1 MSLALNNRLD
11 IVILSTEEKPTV
23 NLKNG
28 STLYEVDT
36 AKLYVWYEGSWYDE
50 EGNAVIEE
58 GNGPIEERNAVIEET
73 KNTETNDSNRTLKT
87 IETEEQKEEIIED
100 VVEDDNK

>member
-11 IVILSTEEKPTV
+11 IVILSTESKPTE

-36 AKLYVWYEGSWYDE
+36 TKLYVWYNGSWYDE
-50 EGNAVIEE
+50 EGNEV
-58 GNGPIEERNAVIEET
+58 VEET
-73 KNTETNDSNRTLKT
+73 EETETNDSNRLVKSA
-87 IETEEQKEEIIED
+87 ETEEVMTD
-100 VVEDDNK
+100 VNK

>member
-50 EGNAVIEE
+50 EGAEVTE
-58 GNGPIEERNAVIEET
+58 GQNQQSSAPVVKTVQLKDET
-73 KNTETNDSNRTLKT
+73 S
-87 IETEEQKEEIIED
+87 ED
-100 VVEDDNK
+100 VVEDVNK

>member
-11 IVILSTEEKPTV
+11 IVILSTESKPTE

-36 AKLYVWYEGSWYDE
+36 TKLYVWYNGSWYDKD
-50 EGNAVIEE
+50 GNAV
-58 GNGPIEERNAVIEET
+58 VEET
-73 KNTETNDSNRTLKT
+73 ENTETNRLVKSA
-87 IETEEQKEEIIED
+87 EAEE
-100 VVEDDNK
+100 VMVDDIKK

>member
-11 IVILSTEEKPTV
+11 IVILSTETKPTE

-36 AKLYVWYEGSWYDE
+36 TKLYVWYNGSWYDE
-50 EGNAVIEE
+50 EGNAV
-58 GNGPIEERNAVIEET
+58 VEET
-73 KNTETNDSNRTLKT
+73 EETENTETDNSNRLVKSA
-87 IETEEQKEEIIED
+87 ETGD
-100 VVEDDNK
+100 VIEDDNK

>member
-11 IVILSTEEKPTV
+11 IVILSTESKPTE

-36 AKLYVWYEGSWYDE
+36 TKLYVWYNGSWYDE
-50 EGNAVIEE
+50 EGNAV
-58 GNGPIEERNAVIEET
+58 VEET
-73 KNTETNDSNRTLKT
+73 ENRLVKSA
-87 IETEEQKEEIIED
+87 ETEEVI
-100 VVEDDNK
+100 VDDIKK

>member
-50 EGNAVIEE
+50 EGNAV
-58 GNGPIEERNAVIEET
+58 VEET
-73 KNTETNDSNRTLKT
+73 ENTETNDSNRTLKT

-100 VVEDDNK
+100 VVEDVNK

>member
-50 EGNAVIEE
+50 EGNAV
-58 GNGPIEERNAVIEET
+58 VEET
-73 KNTETNDSNRTLKT
+73 ENTENTETNDQNRILKT
-87 IETEEQKEEIIED
+87 IETEEVKEVDSED

>member
-11 IVILSTEEKPTV
+11 IVILSTELKPTE

-36 AKLYVWYEGSWYDE
+36 TKLYVWYNGNWYDE
-50 EGNAVIEE
+50 EGNAV
-58 GNGPIEERNAVIEET
+58 VEET
-73 KNTETNDSNRTLKT
+73 ENTETNDSNRLVKSA
-87 IETEEQKEEIIED
+87 ETEE
-100 VVEDDNK
+100 VMLDDIKK

>member
-36 AKLYVWYEGSWYDE
+36 AKLYVWYKGSWYDE
-50 EGNAVIEE
+50 EGNEVVE
-58 GNGPIEERNAVIEET
+58 GQNQQSSAPVV
-73 KNTETNDSNRTLKT
+73 KT
-87 IETEEQKEEIIED
+87 VQLKEEISED

>member
-11 IVILSTEEKPTV
+11 IVILSTEEKPTE

-50 EGNAVIEE
+50 EGNVV
-58 GNGPIEERNAVIEET
+58 G
-73 KNTETNDSNRTLKT
+73 DSSS
-87 IETEEQKEEIIED
+87 EMDPEI
-100 VVEDDNK
+100 

>member
-36 AKLYVWYEGSWYDE
+36 AKLYVWYKGSWYDE
-50 EGNAVIEE
+50 EGAEVVENTE
-58 GNGPIEERNAVIEET
+58 
-73 KNTETNDSNRTLKT
+73 NTETNDSNRALKS
-87 IETEEQKEEIIED
+87 IQTEEQKEEISEG

>member
-36 AKLYVWYEGSWYDE
+36 AKLYVWYKGSWYDE
-50 EGNAVIEE
+50 EGTEV
-58 GNGPIEERNAVIEET
+58 VEET
-73 KNTETNDSNRTLKT
+73 ENTETNDPNRALKSIQ
-87 IETEEQKEEIIED
+87 IEEQTEEQKEEISED

>member
-1 MSLALNNRLD
+1 MSLFVNNRID

-36 AKLYVWYEGSWYDE
+36 AKLYVWYKGSWYDE
-50 EGNAVIEE
+50 EGNEV
-58 GNGPIEERNAVIEET
+58 VEET
-73 KNTETNDSNRTLKT
+73 ENNDSNRLVKSD
-87 IETEEQKEEIIED
+87 ETTETK
-100 VVEDDNK
+100 KKKLTRK

>member
-36 AKLYVWYEGSWYDE
+36 AKLYVWYEGYWYDE
-50 EGNAVIEE
+50 EGNRV
-58 GNGPIEERNAVIEET
+58 GDYNPILNP
-73 KNTETNDSNRTLKT
+73 
-87 IETEEQKEEIIED
+87 IIEP
-100 VVEDDNK
+100 ET

>member
-11 IVILSTEEKPTV
+11 IVILSTEGKPTE

-50 EGNAVIEE
+50 EGNEVTE
-58 GNGPIEERNAVIEET
+58 GQNQQSSAPVVKTVQLKDET
-73 KNTETNDSNRTLKT
+73 S
-87 IETEEQKEEIIED
+87 ED
-100 VVEDDNK
+100 VVEDVNK

>member
-11 IVILSTEEKPTV
+11 IVILSTESKPTE

-36 AKLYVWYEGSWYDE
+36 AKLYVWYNGSWYDE
-50 EGNAVIEE
+50 EGNAV
-58 GNGPIEERNAVIEET
+58 VEET
-73 KNTETNDSNRTLKT
+73 EETENTETNDSNRLVKSA
-87 IETEEQKEEIIED
+87 ETED
-100 VVEDDNK
+100 VIEDDNK

>member
-36 AKLYVWYEGSWYDE
+36 AKLYVLYEGNWYDE
-50 EGNAVIEE
+50 EGNVV
-58 GNGPIEERNAVIEET
+58 G
-73 KNTETNDSNRTLKT
+73 DSSS
-87 IETEEQKEEIIED
+87 EMEPEI
-100 VVEDDNK
+100 

>member
-11 IVILSTEEKPTV
+11 IVILSTETKPTE

-36 AKLYVWYEGSWYDE
+36 AKLYVWYKGSWYDE
-50 EGNAVIEE
+50 GGNEVVEE
-58 GNGPIEERNAVIEET
+58 
-73 KNTETNDSNRTLKT
+73 NTETNDSNRLVKSA
-87 IETEEQKEEIIED
+87 ETEE
-100 VVEDDNK
+100 VVKDDNK

>member
-11 IVILSTEEKPTV
+11 IVILSTETKPTE

-36 AKLYVWYEGSWYDE
+36 TKLYVWYNGSWYDE
-50 EGNAVIEE
+50 EGNAV
-58 GNGPIEERNAVIEET
+58 VEET
-73 KNTETNDSNRTLKT
+73 ENTETNDSNRLVKSAV
-87 IETEEQKEEIIED
+87 TEGVI
-100 VVEDDNK
+100 EDDNK